1 MGKGVSAQE
10 KRDRM
15 LAMFQNA
22 SAPFTKKDV
31 EKHASKLFPSGAIEG
46 VLKELRGAAECFETL
61 DASFSGSLDARV
73 GPECCSALG
82 KRCSVFGLCRPVL
95 RSEHGLNV
103 I

>member
-46 VLKELRGAAECFETL
+46 VLKA
-61 DASFSGSLDARV
+61 
-73 GPECCSALG
+73 
-82 KRCSVFGLCRPVL
+82 
-95 RSEHGLNV
+95 
-103 I
+103 